1 MKKKHESLTDH
12 KPNDGSKKSKQPE
25 YRSKGWSK
33 MKNTA
38 QKAADEKRKLP
49 AKLVRDGTN
58 KNAPDEKTGKDNR
71 GRDETQRSS
80 VAYKVKL

>member
-1 MKKKHESLTDH
+1 
-12 KPNDGSKKSKQPE
+12 
-25 YRSKGWSK
+25 

-58 KNAPDEKTGKDNR
+58 KDAPDEKTGKDNR